1 MGFFQR
7 IGQLFSRSAK
17 PEKVSDKKLIQDLVD
32 KARRAQYSENYD
44 EALALLS
51 QAMEVT
57 EQKKDIRIKV
67 DIALSRGDILIA
79 RKDYDTAYF
88 VLNELR
94 EDSEARHLYA
104 PLAYSLCSLGI
115 LEQVQGNLAKAQELF
130 ETARE
135 KADSIRTDGASG
147 RAIAHLGDLS
157 LLEGN
162 ASYAVYL
169 LEDAIEKLNRSGD
182 RELLGY
188 FLGQLGLAQI
198 QNGQAKQGEIRLQR
212 GLDLAMNVQHQPQ
225 MRYLNNLLGQQAAKS
240 GNFQQAQNY
249 FQETLKL
256 YPDPPSQTAEYIIL
270 LCDISQT
277 HLHIHQIEEA
287 KQYAERALSIA
298 ESLSDGNL
306 LAMAKGTIGLV
317 MRADKD
323 DSALLYLR
331 ESVNGY
337 DDEVNSFYIRIL
349 SNLAG
354 AQIESGDI
362 TGGIASYENAI
373 EKAIDLPE
381 EAGQVHNELAYHYA
395 KNREQRKAIEQW
407 QNAIS
412 SFEQANQ
419 REDIICI
426 LCDIASMYERL
437 GDGRMAQRDYGKALE
452 MLSQIDDKQIRG
464 SILANI
470 ARAYSNYGDVE
481 TAEDF
486 FKESISIAQNH
497 QNKDVLAV
505 RRGNYGRLLALTNR
519 PTKAFSELKQAQEDS
534 EKVQSTINL
543 AYIGLA
549 HAMSNDY
556 EEASEH
562 YQDALSA
569 FTEIGATEWQAKIHA
584 HWGDNAMNSGNMM
597 QAEKHYRTAYH
608 LAQENEQVDVLIQAK
623 IGLAKLAIQSNDL
636 ETAKRKLSE
645 IDPVANRLNY
655 RRILANLHQA
665 WSQYHAKQGNS
676 DKATSEWEEAEK
688 IRRLMQMS
696 PIEAD
701 WL

>member
-17 PEKVSDKKLIQDLVD
+17 PEQISDKTLIQELMD
-32 KARRAQYSENYD
+32 KARRAQYSENYN

-51 QAMEVT
+51 QAMEVA
-57 EQKKDIRIKV
+57 EQKKDIRRKV

-79 RKDYDTAYF
+79 QKDYDTAYF

-104 PLAYSLCSLGI
+104 PLAYSLCSLGF
-115 LEQVQGNLAKAQELF
+115 LEQAQGNLVKAQELF

-198 QNGQAKQGEIRLQR
+198 QNGQVKQGEIRLQR
-212 GLDLAMNVQHQPQ
+212 GLDLAMNIQHQPQ
-225 MRYLNNLLGQQAAKS
+225 MRYLNNLLGQQAIKS
-240 GNFQQAQNY
+240 GDFQQAQIY

-256 YPDPPSQTAEYIIL
+256 YPESDHQTAEYTLL

-277 HLHIHQIEEA
+277 HLRNNQIEEA

-298 ESLSDGNL
+298 ENLSDPNL
-306 LAMAKGTIGLV
+306 LVMAKGTIGLV

-331 ESVNGY
+331 DAVNGY
-337 DDEVNSFYIRIL
+337 DDKVNSFYIRVL
-349 SNLAG
+349 SNLAE

-362 TGGIASYENAI
+362 TGGIVTYENAI
-373 EKAIDLPE
+373 EKAIDFPE
-381 EAGQVHNELAYHYA
+381 ETGQVHKELAYHYA

-412 SFEQANQ
+412 SFEQANR
-419 REDIICI
+419 REDIVCI
-426 LCDIASMYERL
+426 LCDIASMYEHL

-464 SILANI
+464 TILANI
-470 ARAYSNYGDVE
+470 AQAYSNYGDIE

-486 FKESISIAQNH
+486 FKESISITQGH
-497 QNKDVLAV
+497 QDKEVLAV
-505 RRGNYGRLLALTNR
+505 RHGNYGRLLALSNR
-519 PTKAFSELKQAQEDS
+519 PTKALTELKLAQKDS
-534 EKVQSTINL
+534 KNLQSAITL
-543 AYIGLA
+543 AYIALA
-549 HAMSNDY
+549 HAMNNDY
-556 EEASEH
+556 EKASKH
-562 YQDALSA
+562 YQDALLL
-569 FTEIGATEWQAKIHA
+569 FTEVDATEWQAKVHA

-597 QAEKHYRTAYH
+597 QAEEHYRSAYA
-608 LAQENEQVDVLIQAK
+608 LAQKNEQVDVLIQAK
-623 IGLAKLAIQSNDL
+623 IGLAQLAIQTNDL
-636 ETAKRKLSE
+636 ESTNQILSE
-645 IDPVANRLNY
+645 ITPLATRLNY
-655 RRILANLHQA
+655 RRFLGNLHQT
-665 WSQYHAKQGNS
+665 WSQYHAKHGNS
-676 DKATSEWEEAEK
+676 DKATSEWEESQK
-688 IRRLMQMS
+688 IRRIMQMS